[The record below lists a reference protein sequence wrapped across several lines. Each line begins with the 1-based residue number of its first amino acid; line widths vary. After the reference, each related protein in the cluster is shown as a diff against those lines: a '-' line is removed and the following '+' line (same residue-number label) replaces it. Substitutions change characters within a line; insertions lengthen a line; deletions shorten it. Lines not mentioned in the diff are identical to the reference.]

1 MYQTFT
7 KFDYDRDITTDPI
20 ERYKASDR
28 YLSAVKHYRVSNLF
42 SDVPVAKYI
51 CKPQLQED
59 VRLFDVNLL
68 KWKLFDRGSVQLSF
82 SYILDVRGGL
92 SFFIFP
98 YM

>member
-1 MYQTFT
+1 MIEILQQT
-7 KFDYDRDITTDPI
+7 PI

-28 YLSAVKHYRVSNLF
+28 YLVLLNIIVFQLV

-68 KWKLFDRGSVQLSF
+68 KWKLLIEEVFNYLF
-82 SYILDVRGGL
+82 L
-92 SFFIFP
+92 IF
-98 YM
+98 

>member
-1 MYQTFT
+1 MFPT
-7 KFDYDRDITTDPI
+7 
-20 ERYKASDR
+20 
-28 YLSAVKHYRVSNLF
+28 VF

>member
-1 MYQTFT
+1 M
-7 KFDYDRDITTDPI
+7 
-20 ERYKASDR
+20 
-28 YLSAVKHYRVSNLF
+28 F

-92 SFFIFP
+92 SFLYFLICKNKFN
-98 YM
+98 YKFWKQTINKNVVNT

>member
-1 MYQTFT
+1 MIEILQQILLKDTKQAIDILVLLNIIVFPTCFLMY
-7 KFDYDRDITTDPI
+7 
-20 ERYKASDR
+20 
-28 YLSAVKHYRVSNLF
+28 LLLN
-42 SDVPVAKYI
+42 I

-98 YM
+98 ICKNKFKL

>member
-1 MYQTFT
+1 M
-7 KFDYDRDITTDPI
+7 
-20 ERYKASDR
+20 
-28 YLSAVKHYRVSNLF
+28 SAVKHYRVSNLF
-42 SDVPVAKYI
+42 SDVPVANDI

-68 KWKLFDRGSVQLSF
+68 KWKQFEKGGVTLSF